1 MRPTCTLNPHNRR
14 WAKERAGSGRANHT
28 PRKTSH
34 GERLGEA
41 GMSPPV
47 SACYADTC
55 FPRATFAAAKSA
67 PITSDSSSSPDARDQ
82 LVHLRLSRTCRIFS
96 GRTWKGG
103 PGGTPTAIGIGGINS
118 SASVQ
123 VAPVVILA
131 ARLGVGRADVPG
143 HRDHSNRQRG
153 QESEDSKA
161 HDCLSMCRGPLARS
175 SAIGRDSANRVV
187 PPRYVV
193 AGMGRFIRTSS
204 WDTLPRSSPKP
215 RRARPLPSAS
225 CARDRLGMRPRR
237 TPKLPGLP

>member
-1 MRPTCTLNPHNRR
+1 VKPG
-14 WAKERAGSGRANHT
+14 AAVAGDDHCRHVQIDVARHVCGNKFFQQCEVAGRARKGR
-28 PRKTSH
+28 RKT
-34 GERLGEA
+34 RIIPTYRMIDL
-41 GMSPPV
+41 M
-47 SACYADTC
+47 
-55 FPRATFAAAKSA
+55 PRR
-67 PITSDSSSSPDARDQ
+67 ITSDSSSSPDARDQ

-237 TPKLPGLP
+237 TPKLPGLS